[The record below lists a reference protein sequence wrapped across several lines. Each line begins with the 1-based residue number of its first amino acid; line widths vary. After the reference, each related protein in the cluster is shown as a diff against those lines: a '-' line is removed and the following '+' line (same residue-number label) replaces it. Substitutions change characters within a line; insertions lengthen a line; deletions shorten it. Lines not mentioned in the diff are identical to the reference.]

1 MAVVVGFGL
10 LGFNL
15 MPVSEHGADPRNI
28 RALFYVG
35 ATGGLTD
42 EQLLARFVDS
52 ERDTGELAFA
62 ELVARHGPMVLRVC
76 RMILRDAH
84 DAEDA
89 FQATFLVLARRS
101 RSIRERGS
109 AASWLHGVARRV
121 ALSARSAAAR
131 RRAHERR
138 AAEMPMPS
146 SDDAGWNDLGDVLH
160 QEIERLPEKYRKAI
174 VLCELEGLTEG
185 QAAQRLEWPIGTVR
199 TRLRRGRERLRSG
212 LLRRGVAPTA
222 VLLGA
227 VGSSD
232 AASRS
237 VPDLLARSTI
247 EAVVQPAATKSV
259 PAAVS
264 ALTAAVCR
272 AMFLT
277 KLTIPLVALLA
288 VGTASLMAVQTLT
301 FTRAKLKPIG
311 SATGTTSARV
321 PAEPA
326 VPIAS
331 SPPNLQVSPPTV
343 EILAKLQEPLDMVFP
358 RETPLDDVL
367 KYITRATKY
376 GDRPSDP
383 GIPIYVDPFGLQ
395 EAKKSLKST
404 VTINVTGVPLKVTL
418 PRVLAQLGLAYL
430 VGDGVLLISSSSRID
445 AEQARK
451 VALTWDRSP
460 RTAQALTK
468 LDEPIA
474 MSFPDETPLNE
485 VLKYIK
491 KATTTPSFSGIPIY
505 VDPAALQ
512 EVDRSLRS
520 TVKIDLQ
527 GVPLRTSLR
536 LVAEQLRLA
545 YYVNEGNVIVSSPK
559 IIQERAETEE
569 SENKSKKDQHPTDR
583 EK

>member
-1 MAVVVGFGL
+1 
-10 LGFNL
+10 
-15 MPVSEHGADPRNI
+15 MPMSEYGANPRNI
-28 RALFYVG
+28 RALFQVG
-35 ATGGLTD
+35 TTGGLTD

-52 ERDTGELAFA
+52 EGDAAELAFA

-89 FQATFLVLARRS
+89 FQATFLVLACHS

-121 ALSARSAAAR
+121 ALSARSAAAQR
-131 RRAHERR
+131 RVHERR
-138 AAEMPMPS
+138 AAEMPKPS
-146 SDDAGWNDLGDVLH
+146 ADDAGWNGFGDVLH
-160 QEIERLPEKYRKAI
+160 QEIEQLPEKYRKAI
-174 VLCELEGLTEG
+174 VLCDMEGLTEG

-199 TRLRRGRERLRSG
+199 TRLRRGRERLRG
-212 LLRRGVAPTA
+212 RLLRRGVAPTA

-227 VGSSD
+227 VGSSE
-232 AASRS
+232 AASIS
-237 VPDLLARSTI
+237 VPAVLARSTI
-247 EAVVQPAATKSV
+247 EAVVQPATTKTV

-277 KLTIPLVALLA
+277 KLTISLVALLV

-301 FTRAKLKPIG
+301 FTRAKPKPIG
-311 SATGTTSARV
+311 SATRTTSARIK
-321 PAEPA
+321 AEPDVA
-326 VPIAS
+326 IAS
-331 SPPNLQVSPPTV
+331 SPPNLQASPPTV
-343 EILAKLQEPLDMVFP
+343 EILAKLHEPLDMVFP

-367 KYITRATKY
+367 KYITRVTKH
-376 GDRPSDP
+376 GDPPSDP

-395 EAKKSLKST
+395 EVKKSLQST

-445 AEQARK
+445 AELTRK
-451 VALTWDRSP
+451 IVLTWDGSP
-460 RTAQALTK
+460 RTAQALKK
-468 LDEPIA
+468 LDEPIR
-474 MSFPDETPLNE
+474 MPFPDDTPLIE
-485 VLKYIK
+485 VLKYVK
-491 KATTTPSFSGIPIY
+491 RATTAPSFSGITIF

-512 EVDRSLRS
+512 EVDRSLTS
-520 TVKIDLQ
+520 PIKIDLD

-545 YYVNEGNVIVSSPK
+545 YYVSEGNVIISSPK
-559 IIQERAETEE
+559 IIQQRVEKED
-569 SENKSKKDQHPTDR
+569 SENKGKKDQGR
-583 EK
+583 KLVGG

>member
-1 MAVVVGFGL
+1 
-10 LGFNL
+10 
-15 MPVSEHGADPRNI
+15 MPMSEHGAAPRNI
-28 RALFYVG
+28 RALFQVG
-35 ATGGLTD
+35 TTGGLTD

-52 ERDTGELAFA
+52 EGGTGELAFA

-89 FQATFLVLARRS
+89 FQATFLVLARQS

-131 RRAHERR
+131 RRVHERR

-146 SDDAGWNDLGDVLH
+146 ADDAGWNDFGDVLH
-160 QEIERLPEKYRKAI
+160 QEIEQLPEKYRKAI

-199 TRLRRGRERLRSG
+199 TRLRRGRERLRG
-212 LLRRGVAPTA
+212 HLLRRGVAPTA

-227 VGSSD
+227 VGSSE
-232 AASRS
+232 AASIS
-237 VPDLLARSTI
+237 VPAVLARSTI
-247 EAVVQPAATKSV
+247 EAVVQPATTKTV

-277 KLTIPLVALLA
+277 KLTIPLVALLV

-301 FTRAKLKPIG
+301 FTRAKPKPIG
-311 SATGTTSARV
+311 SATRTTSARIK
-321 PAEPA
+321 AEPD

-367 KYITRATKY
+367 KYITRVTKY

-395 EAKKSLKST
+395 EVKKSLKST

-430 VGDGVLLISSSSRID
+430 VGDGVLFISSSSRID
-445 AEQARK
+445 AELTRK
-451 VALTWDRSP
+451 IVLTWDGSP
-460 RTAQALTK
+460 RTAQALKK

-474 MSFPDETPLNE
+474 ISFPEETPLNE

-491 KATTTPSFSGIPIY
+491 KATTTPSFPGIPIF

-520 TVKIDLQ
+520 TVKIDLE

-559 IIQERAETEE
+559 IIQQRAEKEE

>member
-10 LGFNL
+10 LRVNL
-15 MPVSEHGADPRNI
+15 MPMSEHVADPRNI
-28 RALFYVG
+28 RALFHVG

-52 ERDTGELAFA
+52 EGDTGELAFG

-89 FQATFLVLARRS
+89 FQATFLVLARQS

-109 AASWLHGVARRV
+109 VASWLHGVARRT

-146 SDDAGWNDLGDVLH
+146 TDDTGWNEFGDVLH
-160 QEIERLPEKYRKAI
+160 QEIEQLPEKYRKAI

-185 QAAQRLEWPIGTVR
+185 QAAQRLEWPVGTVR
-199 TRLRRGRERLRSG
+199 TRLRRGRERLRG
-212 LLRRGVAPTA
+212 RLLRRGVAPTA

-227 VGSSD
+227 VASSE
-232 AASRS
+232 AASIS
-237 VPDLLARSTI
+237 VPAVLARSTI
-247 EAVVQPAATKSV
+247 EAVVQPATTKTV

-264 ALTAAVCR
+264 ALTAEVCR

-277 KLTIPLVALLA
+277 KLTISLVALLV

-301 FTRAKLKPIG
+301 FTRSKPKPIG
-311 SATGTTSARV
+311 SATRTISARV

-367 KYITRATKY
+367 KYITRATRY

-404 VTINVTGVPLKVTL
+404 VTINVTGVPLKGTL

-445 AEQARK
+445 AELTRK
-451 VALTWDRSP
+451 IVLTWDGSP
-460 RTAQALTK
+460 RTAQALAK

-474 MSFPDETPLNE
+474 ISFPEETPFNE

-491 KATTTPSFSGIPIY
+491 TATTTTSFPGIPIF

-520 TVKIDLQ
+520 TTKINLE

-545 YYVNEGNVIVSSPK
+545 YYVSEGNVIISSPK
-559 IIQERAETEE
+559 IIQQRAEKKE
-569 SENKSKKDQHPTDR
+569 SEATTKKDQGARDQ

>member
-1 MAVVVGFGL
+1 MIVRPG
-10 LGFNL
+10 
-15 MPVSEHGADPRNI
+15 D
-28 RALFYVG
+28 
-35 ATGGLTD
+35 GLTVT
-42 EQLLARFVDS
+42 LLARFVDS

-76 RMILRDAH
+76 RMILRNAD

-89 FQATFLVLARRS
+89 FQATFMVLARQS

-138 AAEMPMPS
+138 AAEMTMPS
-146 SDDAGWNDLGDVLH
+146 SDDAGGNDLGDVLH

-199 TRLRRGRERLRSG
+199 TRLRRGRERLRG
-212 LLRRGVAPTA
+212 HLLRRGVAPTA

-247 EAVVQPAATKSV
+247 EAVVQPATTKTV

-331 SPPNLQVSPPTV
+331 SPPNLQVSPSTV

-404 VTINVTGVPLKVTL
+404 VTSNVTRVPLKVTL

-545 YYVNEGNVIVSSPK
+545 YYVNEGNLIVSSPK
-559 IIQERAETEE
+559 IIHERAETEE

>member
-1 MAVVVGFGL
+1 
-10 LGFNL
+10 
-15 MPVSEHGADPRNI
+15 
-28 RALFYVG
+28 
-35 ATGGLTD
+35 
-42 EQLLARFVDS
+42 
-52 ERDTGELAFA
+52 
-62 ELVARHGPMVLRVC
+62 
-76 RMILRDAH
+76 
-84 DAEDA
+84 
-89 FQATFLVLARRS
+89 
-101 RSIRERGS
+101 
-109 AASWLHGVARRV
+109 
-121 ALSARSAAAR
+121 
-131 RRAHERR
+131 
-138 AAEMPMPS
+138 MPS
-146 SDDAGWNDLGDVLH
+146 SDDAGSNDLGDVLH
-160 QEIERLPEKYRKAI
+160 HEIERLPEKYRKAI

-185 QAAQRLEWPIGTVR
+185 QAAQHLEWPIGTVR
-199 TRLRRGRERLRSG
+199 TRLRRGRERLRG
-212 LLRRGVAPTA
+212 HLLRRGVAPTA

-237 VPDLLARSTI
+237 VPALLARSTI
-247 EAVVQPAATKSV
+247 EAVVQPATTKTV

-301 FTRAKLKPIG
+301 FTRSKPKPIG
-311 SATGTTSARV
+311 SATRTTSARV

-331 SPPNLQVSPPTV
+331 SPPNLQVSPPTAV
-343 EILAKLQEPLDMVFP
+343 ILAKLQEPLDMVFP

-395 EAKKSLKST
+395 EAKKSLTST
-404 VTINVTGVPLKVTL
+404 VTINVTGAPLKVTL
-418 PRVLAQLGLAYL
+418 PQVLAQLGLAYL

-485 VLKYIK
+485 VLKYVK
-491 KATTTPSFSGIPIY
+491 KETTTPGFAGIPIF

-512 EVDRSLRS
+512 EVDRLLTSPVR
-520 TVKIDLQ
+520 IDLE

-536 LVAEQLRLA
+536 LIAEQLRLA

-559 IIQERAETEE
+559 IIQERAEREE

>member
-1 MAVVVGFGL
+1 
-10 LGFNL
+10 
-15 MPVSEHGADPRNI
+15 
-28 RALFYVG
+28 
-35 ATGGLTD
+35 
-42 EQLLARFVDS
+42 
-52 ERDTGELAFA
+52 
-62 ELVARHGPMVLRVC
+62 
-76 RMILRDAH
+76 
-84 DAEDA
+84 
-89 FQATFLVLARRS
+89 
-101 RSIRERGS
+101 
-109 AASWLHGVARRV
+109 
-121 ALSARSAAAR
+121 
-131 RRAHERR
+131 
-138 AAEMPMPS
+138 MPS
-146 SDDAGWNDLGDVLH
+146 ADDAGWNDFGDVLH
-160 QEIERLPEKYRKAI
+160 QEIEQLPEKYRKAI

-185 QAAQRLEWPIGTVR
+185 QAAQRLEWPVGTVR
-199 TRLRRGRERLRSG
+199 TRLRRGRERLRG
-212 LLRRGVAPTA
+212 RLLRRGVAPTA

-227 VGSSD
+227 VGSSE
-232 AASRS
+232 AASIS
-237 VPDLLARSTI
+237 VPAVLARSTI
-247 EAVVQPAATKSV
+247 EAVVQPATTKTV

-277 KLTIPLVALLA
+277 KLTISLVALLV

-301 FTRAKLKPIG
+301 FTRAKPKPIG
-311 SATGTTSARV
+311 SATRTTSARIK
-321 PAEPA
+321 AEPD

-383 GIPIYVDPFGLQ
+383 GIPIYVDPFGLHEVQ
-395 EAKKSLKST
+395 EEPEST

-418 PRVLAQLGLAYL
+418 PQVLAQLGLAYL
-430 VGDGVLLISSSSRID
+430 VGDGVLFISSSSRID
-445 AEQARK
+445 AELTRK
-451 VALTWDRSP
+451 IVLTWDGSP

-474 MSFPDETPLNE
+474 ISFPEETPFNE

-491 KATTTPSFSGIPIY
+491 KATTTPSFAGIPIF

-520 TVKIDLQ
+520 TTKIDLE

-545 YYVNEGNVIVSSPK
+545 YYVNQGNVIISSPK
-559 IIQERAETEE
+559 IIQQRAEKKE
-569 SENKSKKDQHPTDR
+569 SEAKTKKDQDARDR

>member
-1 MAVVVGFGL
+1 
-10 LGFNL
+10 
-15 MPVSEHGADPRNI
+15 
-28 RALFYVG
+28 
-35 ATGGLTD
+35 
-42 EQLLARFVDS
+42 
-52 ERDTGELAFA
+52 
-62 ELVARHGPMVLRVC
+62 VLRVC

-89 FQATFLVLARRS
+89 FQATFLVLARQS

-138 AAEMPMPS
+138 AAEMTMPS

-199 TRLRRGRERLRSG
+199 TRLRRGRERLRG
-212 LLRRGVAPTA
+212 HLLRRGVAPTA

-247 EAVVQPAATKSV
+247 EAVVQPATTKTV

-343 EILAKLQEPLDMVFP
+343 EILAKLQEPIDMVFP
-358 RETPLDDVL
+358 RETPVDDVL

-376 GDRPSDP
+376 GGRPSDP
-383 GIPIYVDPFGLQ
+383 GIPIYVDPFGLH
-395 EAKKSLKST
+395 EAQKSLTST
-404 VTINVTGVPLKVTL
+404 VTINVTGAPLKVTL
-418 PRVLAQLGLAYL
+418 PQVLAQLGLAYL
-430 VGDGVLLISSSSRID
+430 VGDGVLFISSSSRID
-445 AEQARK
+445 AELTRK
-451 VALTWDRSP
+451 IVLTWDGSP

-474 MSFPDETPLNE
+474 ISFPEETPFNE

-491 KATTTPSFSGIPIY
+491 KATTTPGFAGIPIF
-505 VDPAALQ
+505 VDPAALE
-512 EVDRSLRS
+512 EVDRSLMS
-520 TVKIDLQ
+520 TVKIELE

-545 YYVNEGNVIVSSPK
+545 YYVNQGNVIISSPR
-559 IIQERAETEE
+559 IIQQRAEKKE
-569 SENKSKKDQHPTDR
+569 SEAKTKKDQGARDR

>member
-15 MPVSEHGADPRNI
+15 MPMSEHGADPRNI
-28 RALFYVG
+28 RALFHVG

-76 RMILRDAH
+76 RMILRNAH

-89 FQATFLVLARRS
+89 FQATFLVLARQS

-146 SDDAGWNDLGDVLH
+146 ADDAGWNDFGDVLH
-160 QEIERLPEKYRKAI
+160 QEIEQLPEKYRKAI

-185 QAAQRLEWPIGTVR
+185 QAAQRLEWPVGTVR
-199 TRLRRGRERLRSG
+199 TRLRRGRERLRG
-212 LLRRGVAPTA
+212 RLLRRGVAPTA

-227 VGSSD
+227 VGSSE
-232 AASRS
+232 AASIS
-237 VPDLLARSTI
+237 VPAVLARSTI
-247 EAVVQPAATKSV
+247 EAVVQPATTKTV

-277 KLTIPLVALLA
+277 KLTISLVALLA

-395 EAKKSLKST
+395 EAKKSLT
-404 VTINVTGVPLKVTL
+404 V
-418 PRVLAQLGLAYL
+418 
-430 VGDGVLLISSSSRID
+430 DGNNQR
-445 AEQARK
+445 
-451 VALTWDRSP
+451 DRSP
-460 RTAQALTK
+460 AEGDASSSPRSTGLGLPRWGRCALHQLVQQDRRGADQEGRLDLGWLAEDGAGSDKARRADSDLVPRRDAVQRGPEVHQEGDHDAELPRHPHLRRSRGPPGGGSLAQ
-468 LDEPIA
+468 
-474 MSFPDETPLNE
+474 
-485 VLKYIK
+485 
-491 KATTTPSFSGIPIY
+491 
-505 VDPAALQ
+505 
-512 EVDRSLRS
+512 VDRQDRPRRR
-520 TVKIDLQ
+520 
-527 GVPLRTSLR
+527 PLEDIPPPRC
-536 LVAEQLRLA
+536 
-545 YYVNEGNVIVSSPK
+545 
-559 IIQERAETEE
+559 
-569 SENKSKKDQHPTDR
+569 
-583 EK
+583 